1 MYVVNKNINIF
12 IRVFL
17 CLDMHDNFFIYIE
30 HKFCIL
36 FCYTPTTGNRAVL
49 SLMKG
54 QSLLL
59 ETQWL

>member
-36 FCYTPTTGNRAVL
+36 
-49 SLMKG
+49 
-54 QSLLL
+54 LLL
-59 ETQWL
+59 HPDHR